1 MNANNSIIYPET
13 RRLSDLILDVV
24 RDNTDILLVIL
35 FGSASV
41 GRLRSDSD
49 VDIAIAGRSIFS
61 WDQLQQLRLQF
72 NLKLHK
78 EIDLIDLLHTRGLI
92 FYQAMTKG
100 IVVMSRDPH
109 FLGRLMIDAVYFAED
124 MLPSIKRSYERN
136 VRRFILG

>member
-1 MNANNSIIYPET
+1 MNAYLSNVNPET
-13 RRLSDLILDVV
+13 RRLFDQILDVV

-41 GRLRSDSD
+41 GRMRSDSD

-61 WDQLQQLRLQF
+61 WDQLQELRLQF

-100 IVVMSRDPH
+100 AVVMSRDTYL
-109 FLGRLMIDAVYFAED
+109 FGRLMTETVYFAED
-124 MLPSIKRSYERN
+124 MLPSIKKLYERN
-136 VRRFILG
+136 VWRFILG